1 MNSQE
6 TIAALATPTGRGG
19 IGVIRISGPLVP
31 EIAHALLGQ
40 LPQPRYATLS
50 DFVDSEGQLLDQGI
64 ALYFPAPHSFTGED
78 VLEIQGHGGAIVMDL
93 LLKALLKLG
102 ACLARPGEFSE
113 RAFLNGKIDLAQAEA
128 IADLIDSAS
137 AQAARCAIR
146 SLQGEFSAKINAL
159 VDQLTWLRTYIEAG
173 IDFVDEE
180 IDLLADG
187 QVIEKLNNLMNDLD
201 KTLDQAQQGY
211 LLKEGMRIVL
221 VGEPNVGK
229 SSLLNH
235 LAGRETAI
243 VTPIPG
249 TTRDVVRDQ
258 IQLDGMPLHIT
269 DTAGLRETDDP
280 VEQEGIRRT
289 KLAIKEA
296 DLVILLL
303 DDRHHEDQEN
313 ANLLAE
319 WSQSPLIIRNKIDL
333 SHHRAGMSADGV
345 LYLSA
350 KTGEGIGLLKAYLKD
365 KMGLHSSTEGSFM
378 ARRRHLDSLQRTRNA
393 FIMALNHALTDQS
406 ELLAEELRQAQNA
419 LGEITG
425 QLTTDDLLGQIFS
438 TFCVGK

>member
-1 MNSQE
+1 MNSQD

-102 ACLARPGEFSE
+102 ARLARPGEFSE
-113 RAFLNGKIDLAQAEA
+113 RAFLNDKIDLAQAEA

-201 KTLDQAQQGY
+201 KTLAQAQQGY

-303 DDRHHEDQEN
+303 DDRHHDDQEN

-319 WSQSPLIIRNKIDL
+319 WPQSPLIIRNKIDL

-365 KMGLHSSTEGSFM
+365 KMGLHSSTEGSFI
-378 ARRRHLDSLQRTRNA
+378 ARRRHLDSLQRARNA
-393 FIMALNHALTDQS
+393 FITALNHAQTDQS

-425 QLTTDDLLGQIFS
+425 KLTTDDLLGQIFS

>member
-1 MNSQE
+1 MNSQD

-102 ACLARPGEFSE
+102 ARLARPGEFSE
-113 RAFLNGKIDLAQAEA
+113 RAFLNDKIDLAQAEA

-201 KTLDQAQQGY
+201 KTLAQAQQGY

-303 DDRHHEDQEN
+303 DDRHHDDQEN

-319 WSQSPLIIRNKIDL
+319 WPQSPLIIRNKIDL
-333 SHHRAGMSADGV
+333 SHHRAGMNADGV

-365 KMGLHSSTEGSFM
+365 KMGLHSSTEGSFI
-378 ARRRHLDSLQRTRNA
+378 ARRRHLDSLQRARNA
-393 FIMALNHALTDQS
+393 FITALNHAQTDQS